1 MKPLPV
7 IAAILLSTSVLGLV
21 EPKSKSYKFDL
32 GFDKTYIL

>member
-21 EPKSKSYKFDL
+21 EPKSKSYKFAS
-32 GFDKTYIL
+32 GFDKPSIL